1 MPARFPETELPKLND
16 LLLVYEWS
24 QQLFIAKINIIHQD
38 LMHFRDSNPIEHIKG
53 RIKSPESIAGK
64 LERLGLEVTA
74 ENAKEYIKDIA
85 GIRIICPFAGDI
97 HGLVEII
104 NSVPDLKVYEQKD
117 YITNPKPSGYRSY
130 HMIMGVPVFYSGKEE
145 DIPVE
150 VQIRTASM
158 DFWASMEHKVRYK
171 YNERVPKHL
180 SDELVICAEK
190 IAELDKR
197 MSLIQEIVSLI
208 NEQD

>member
-1 MPARFPETELPKLND
+1 MPAQFSETELSKLKNI
-16 LLLVYEWS
+16 LLVYEWS
-24 QQLFIAKINIIHQD
+24 QQLFIAKLNIIHQD
-38 LMHFRDSNPIEHIKG
+38 LIHFKNSNPIEHIKG
-53 RIKSPESIAGK
+53 RIKSAESIAGK
-64 LERLGLEVTA
+64 LERLKLEITA
-74 ENAKEYIKDIA
+74 DNAKEHIKDIA
-85 GIRIICPFAGDI
+85 GIRIICPFAKDI
-97 HGLVEII
+97 HGLVDII
-104 NSVPDLKVYEQKD
+104 KSMPDWKIYDQKD

-130 HMIMGVPVFYSGKEE
+130 HLIIGIPVFYSGKEE

-171 YNERVPKHL
+171 YDEQVPKHL

-190 IAELDKR
+190 ISELDKR

-208 NEQD
+208 NQ